1 MKLLIAILLLPIIEI
16 YLFIQVGSRIGAFTT
31 IVITFLT
38 AFIGYLSIKYA
49 GLNSIYGF
57 GSKSLQIN
65 VEELLSLPLVFISGI
80 LLFIPGFFTDFLGI
94 MIVFPP
100 IRSLIFRKF
109 LIKYS
114 KKRSNKDRDY
124 IDEQK

>member
-16 YLFIQVGSRIGAFTT
+16 YLFIQVGSSIGAFTT

-100 IRSLIFRKF
+100 IRSLIFHKF

-114 KKRSNKDRDY
+114 KVKSNKEKDY